1 MNIVVIKET
10 APDEPRV
17 ALVPGDVPGLTKT
30 GATVVVETG
39 AGAAAGFLDEE
50 YTEKGARIVSRAEA
64 VQQADVLCAV
74 RFAAAADP
82 AAGGGV
88 VKQLPEGA
96 AVVALMNPYGPHP
109 DFTAM
114 AQRRQRAFALERIPR
129 ITRAQSMD
137 VLSSQAN
144 IAGYRAVLL
153 GATALPKL
161 FPMMMTAAGTVVPAR
176 VFVVGVGV
184 AGLQAIATAKRLGAV
199 VSAYDIRP
207 AVKEQVQSL
216 GGRFVE
222 IELDSGDTETSGGY
236 AREMGE
242 EFYRKQREKMLEV
255 VAETDVVITTAAIP
269 GKKAPILVTKEMVEA
284 MAPGTVVVDL
294 AAERGGNCELTKAGE
309 TVEHGGVRIL
319 GPVNLAA
326 GAAHHAGQLF
336 SRNVATFLKEL
347 IDEEGNLTVNTEDEI
362 VAATLIIDG
371 GGARGAELA
380 QTLEIA
386 AATTAPKAAPGTEV

>member
-1 MNIVVIKET
+1 MNIVVVKET

-30 GATVVVETG
+30 GATVLVEAG
-39 AGAAAGFLDEE
+39 AGDAAGFTDGE
-50 YTEKGARIVSRAEA
+50 YTEKGAKIVGREEA
-64 VQQADVLCAV
+64 LQQADVLCAV
-74 RFAAAADP
+74 RLAAAADP
-82 AAGGGV
+82 DRGGAV
-88 VKQLPEGA
+88 VDQLPEGA

-109 DFTAM
+109 DFAVM
-114 AQRRQRAFALERIPR
+114 ATRKQRAFALERIPR

-207 AVKEQVQSL
+207 AVKEQVHSL
-216 GGRFVE
+216 GARFVE
-222 IELDSGDTETSGGY
+222 IEVDSGDTETSGGY
-236 AREMGE
+236 AREMDE

-269 GKKAPILVTKEMVEA
+269 GKKAPILVTTEMVEA
-284 MAPGTVVVDL
+284 MAPGTVVVDV
-294 AAERGGNCELTKAGE
+294 AAERGGNCELTRAGE

-326 GAAHHAGQLF
+326 GAAHHAAQLF

-347 IDEEGNLTVNTEDEI
+347 IDDSGNLAVDTEDEI
-362 VAATLIIDG
+362 VAATLIIDESSG
-371 GGARGAELA
+371 RGAELA
-380 QTLEIA
+380 
-386 AATTAPKAAPGTEV
+386 GTEEQP